1 MGKVKKYVSIVL
13 FFAFLVLSILFIKT
27 NKHKTISEYNSSELH
42 QSISLNANE
51 ERTDYINENG
61 DITIASDLGYSTKII
76 TSLENRKIEKYY
88 DPEGKQV
95 KCNDGYYSIIRE
107 YNEERKCIISSYRDS
122 DGLPT
127 KNSLGYSTEKNEYD
141 SYGLKKQV
149 LFYDVYDNP
158 ICSTREGYGKR
169 YEYDKNGRIN
179 KIIYLDENGNPM
191 VAGNGYAITTRVYY
205 SVDDPTPGEIKNEF
219 YFDEYGN
226 PISLFLGQYGIL
238 REYNEFGQNISVTF
252 LDCTGNP
259 MITTAGYTTIQ
270 RKYQGNNYTEK
281 YYDINGNPYKLSDGQ
296 YGITVVDGEK
306 KYINYDGKEFIN
318 IKVLLNTNPYFVI
331 VASIF
336 LVLISAYTNKLT
348 NVLLMLFSCVI
359 IAYFT
364 LMFRDKAIIPKNW
377 SPLYE
382 IRQLFTWDNETYS
395 NMIKNIW
402 LFIPLGAT
410 VYQLFPR
417 EKALLIPIILSI
429 IIEIIQWVTGL
440 GWCEL
445 LDVFLNAMGGIMG
458 YGLAKY
464 IFKSKSTIIQNMNI
478 TGNNDDI

>member
-1 MGKVKKYVSIVL
+1 MGKVKKSVSIVL
-13 FFAFLVLSILFIKT
+13 FLAFLVLSILFIKT
-27 NKHKTISEYNSSELH
+27 NKHNIISEYNSSELH

-219 YFDEYGN
+219 YFDEYGH
-226 PISLFLGQYGIL
+226 PISLSLGQYGIM
-238 REYNEFGQNISVTF
+238 REYDDGGQNISVTF
-252 LDCTGNP
+252 LDSTGNP
-259 MITTAGYTTIQ
+259 MVTTNGYTTVW
-270 RKYQGNNYTEK
+270 RKFHGNNYTEK

-306 KYINYDGKEFIN
+306 KYINYDGKEFVN
-318 IKVLLNTNPYFVI
+318 IKVFLNTKPYFVI
-331 VASIF
+331 LASLF
-336 LVLISAYTNKLT
+336 FVLISAYTNRVT
-348 NVLLMLFSCVI
+348 NVLFMLFSCVI

-364 LMFRDKAIIPKNW
+364 LMFRDKAIIPHNW

-382 IRQLFTWDNETYS
+382 IRQLFTLDDEMYS

-402 LFIPLGAT
+402 LFIPLGAI
-410 VYQLFPR
+410 VYQLFPKG
-417 EKALLIPIILSI
+417 KALLIPMTLSI
-429 IIEIIQWVTGL
+429 IIEIVQCVTGV

-445 LDVFLNAMGGIMG
+445 LDVFLNTIGGIIG
-458 YGLAKY
+458 YELAKCVSRV
-464 IFKSKSTIIQNMNI
+464 KSIVIHNMNI
-478 TGNNDDI
+478 ARNNVNI